1 MTTAEYLNTL
11 IDCKQD
17 MKSAIE
23 GKGVTVTGGLSTYA
37 DAIKAIR
44 NKNFPKV
51 TTLRFGS
58 SFRDITGHIDF
69 NEIFLDTFYYTDMSN
84 MFINATKLTAVYN
97 IDTRNTVDMSAMFMN
112 CMSLTKAPNINTS
125 NVTDMSSMFNNCQT
139 LNYVPL
145 LDCGNVEDVNNMF
158 SSAALHN
165 EITMGGFKD
174 LGKKENLAGTEYMF
188 TGQTIINNIANNMT
202 HETIMNIVNNLYDRA
217 TAGYSSLTIDLP
229 LLRMTDEE
237 KAIATNKG
245 WILYDTGIGPS

>member
-37 DAIKAIR
+37 DAIKSIR

-51 TTLRFGS
+51 TTLRFGC

-69 NEIFLDTFYYTDMSN
+69 NKIYLDMFYYTDMSY
-84 MFINATKLTAVYN
+84 MFAMSTNLTAVYN
-97 IDTRNTVDMSAMFMN
+97 IDTRNVVNMEGMFYG
-112 CMSLTKAPNINTS
+112 CMSLTKTPYINTS
-125 NVTDMSSMFNNCQT
+125 NVTDMSSMFDNCQT

-145 LDCGNVEDVNNMF
+145 LDCGNVEDVTNMF
-158 SSAALHN
+158 QGAALHN

-174 LGKKENLAGTEYMF
+174 LGKKENLTGTEYMF
-188 TGQTIINNIANNMT
+188 TGTLRTNNIIGNMT
-202 HETIMNIVNNLYDRA
+202 HEAIMNIVNNLYDRA